1 MTGPEIWQ
9 QTDGRI
15 SAVTFS
21 TGTGGTIAGKMNFMS
36 HLQAVQYFLHLRGI
50 CSFFVLSSLYLGLV
64 LV

>member
-21 TGTGGTIAGKMNFMS
+21 TGTGGTIAGKNFF
-36 HLQAVQYFLHLRGI
+36 YEF
-50 CSFFVLSSLYLGLV
+50 CSTSK
-64 LV
+64 